1 MTFMFAA
8 WAFISSEAL
17 ADCSAPA
24 AFFWCINELFR
35 MGRDGRLDDAIHVLY
50 VSPLK
55 ALNNDIQENLIEPLL
70 GQFEQTSREIAALL
84 QGPGA

>member
-1 MTFMFAA
+1 
-8 WAFISSEAL
+8 
-17 ADCSAPA
+17 
-24 AFFWCINELFR
+24 

-55 ALNNDIQENLIEPLL
+55 ALNNDIQKNLIEPLL
-70 GQFEQTSREIAALL
+70 GQFEQTSREIDALL